1 MCGSV
6 GVFFKECHAAMT
18 SILFAFQNCG
28 CASWPVM
35 REKRSRACP
44 ALVLRA
50 GRAGKWLLVMV
61 QRGCSPPKHRLFCR
75 GKKP

>member
-1 MCGSV
+1 CVLKSQNVKDQDPPRIKEEEGEEEVCGSV

-50 GRAGKWLLVMV
+50 GRAE
-61 QRGCSPPKHRLFCR
+61 
-75 GKKP
+75 